1 MQAVVEMGEED
12 KFQPSE
18 KSPLPRRSSDTIPG
32 IPFSLHFGDQSKLE
46 NWENPKRESLLCS
59 VCWNWWGWRGVW
71 MWIWSYDPYLNYKAK
86 VVVSMSL
93 VNNCSHRF
101 VHYIDALS
109 T

>member
-1 MQAVVEMGEED
+1 
-12 KFQPSE
+12 
-18 KSPLPRRSSDTIPG
+18 
-32 IPFSLHFGDQSKLE
+32 
-46 NWENPKRESLLCS
+46 
-59 VCWNWWGWRGVW
+59 

-101 VHYIDALS
+101 VHYVDALS